1 MRSRDDLRIRLS
13 YDEGK
18 TWAPGK
24 LLQEGGTGYSDMAAG
39 PDGTMYVLYE
49 HVVPAGDKAR
59 KHGLTF
65 ARFTLDWLTD
75 GKDKF
80 E

>member
-1 MRSRDDLRIRLS
+1 MKSRDDLRVRLS

-18 TWAPGK
+18 TWPIAK
-24 LLQEGGTGYSDMAAG
+24 LLQEGASGYSDMAVA
-39 PDGTMYVLYE
+39 PDGTVYILYE
-49 HVVPAGDKAR
+49 HVLVDGSEKKYNITLA
-59 KHGLTF
+59 H
-65 ARFTLDWLTD
+65 FTLEWLTD